1 MEGGQTCAE
10 AHDEGVVK
18 IELKQLPVYGA
29 CVVILLQFV
38 NPILVNDLV
47 NT

>member
-1 MEGGQTCAE
+1 MEGGQTRPE
-10 AHDEGVVK
+10 AHEKGVVK

-38 NPILVNDLV
+38 NPILVKDLV